1 MNVGLLNLLAEIR
14 EEYADRG
21 RVIEQEEKKLLE
33 KYDDLKEEMPDD
45 MKQMF
50 AKQKQLNKEEEEKR
64 VREVEEQNKAVVS
77 RRFLSMKE
85 KATSSNVST

>member
-1 MNVGLLNLLAEIR
+1 MNEGHLKLIAEIR

-21 RVIEQEEKKLLE
+21 RVIEQEEKKLQE

-64 VREVEEQNKAVVS
+64 VRD
-77 RRFLSMKE
+77 
-85 KATSSNVST
+85 T